1 MWKTDIENDLL
12 MSFPEIEKVKD
23 FNTVN
28 KSFYKLGNSQL
39 FRFNKIKE
47 QSS

>member
-1 MWKTDIENDLL
+1 

-28 KSFYKLGNSQL
+28 KSFYKPGSSQL
-39 FRFNKIKE
+39 FTFNKTEE
-47 QSS
+47 QSR